1 MLDIS
6 TNGTQ
11 AGTVSFCFLLCVMR
25 LLDSM
30 GWLPLRSV
38 AAACPHTLARG
49 NAPDLATGNLGE
61 PDIAIRPG
69 RNARR
74 SALGCGDMER
84 GEAPAG
90 RDAPDRADIEFRKP
104 EIAI

>member
-1 MLDIS
+1 M
-6 TNGTQ
+6 TRQ
-11 AGTVSFCFLLCVMR
+11 AGVLYSSRLVWARARGQPDILC
-25 LLDSM
+25 
-30 GWLPLRSV
+30 PALRSS
-38 AAACPHTLARG
+38 ATAYPHTLARG
-49 NAPDLATGNLGE
+49 DTPDLATGNLGE

-84 GEAPAG
+84 GEAAAG
-90 RDAPDRADIEFRKP
+90 RDASDRADIEFRKP